1 MRHRKSLDHKGY
13 GHYDLHRD
21 DPPSLCLDDV
31 HERAPEELQRP
42 REVKQGCEQR
52 HLPVRNAHLGEHQD
66 GDIVDKEIWNAL
78 DEVEGRDP
86 HPRITFSEISHYVL
100 IMLSSFQYAAW
111 IVVQQ
116 DLIERVAFA
125 GHHGGADLAEADSVS
140 PSGSVKDQ
148 SVADPFYVKGGALE
162 MGFGQP
168 AADDQFLADDHCLLV
183 ADHLEPFEPSG
194 RASLDRD
201 EVTDGAE
208 IYSGASADKF
218 RDIRP

>member
-86 HPRITFSEISHYVL
+86 HPRVAFGEITHYVF
-100 IMLSSFQYAAW
+100 IKLSSFQ
-111 IVVQQ
+111 
-116 DLIERVAFA
+116 
-125 GHHGGADLAEADSVS
+125 
-140 PSGSVKDQ
+140 
-148 SVADPFYVKGGALE
+148 
-162 MGFGQP
+162 
-168 AADDQFLADDHCLLV
+168 
-183 ADHLEPFEPSG
+183 
-194 RASLDRD
+194 
-201 EVTDGAE
+201 
-208 IYSGASADKF
+208 
-218 RDIRP
+218 

>member
-21 DPPSLCLDDV
+21 DPPPFCLDDV

-86 HPRITFSEISHYVL
+86 HPRVAFGEITHYVF
-100 IMLSSFQYAAW
+100 IKLSSFQCAARV
-111 IVVQQ
+111 VVQQ
-116 DLIERVAFA
+116 DPIERVAFG
-125 GHHGGADLAEADSVS
+125 GHHSGADLAQADTVT
-140 PSGSVKDQ
+140 PTGSVKRKV
-148 SVADPFYVKGGALE
+148 VAVPVNLKGGTLQ
-162 MGFGQP
+162 M
-168 AADDQFLADDHCLLV
+168 
-183 ADHLEPFEPSG
+183 
-194 RASLDRD
+194 R
-201 EVTDGAE
+201 
-208 IYSGASADKF
+208 I
-218 RDIRP
+218 